1 MVVHKKKEKNV
12 TDNDPD
18 ELGDVYT
25 LTSMKPD
32 TRLWLSHHEGGRT
45 TEDAIEL
52 FNDIE
57 KKRSLDSPI
66 PVFTSDNWDAFEV
79 GLINVYSTLE
89 HPPYKGKG
97 RRPLPVLIPLEDLK
111 YAIVIKKRE
120 KGRVV
125 EVVQEVVLGDPSEV
139 LALLGAD
146 EGGKIN
152 TAYIERL
159 NLTIRNSLARFIR
172 RTMNS
177 SKDVK
182 MHSKALDFIQA
193 WYNFV
198 KHHRSLRLPI
208 KEGIKKWKQRTP
220 AMAEGLTDHIWTL
233 EELLSFRTPIQS

>member
-1 MVVHKKKEKNV
+1 
-12 TDNDPD
+12 
-18 ELGDVYT
+18 
-25 LTSMKPD
+25 MKPE

-45 TEDAIEL
+45 SDDAIEL

-57 KKRSLDSPI
+57 KRRSLDSPI
-66 PVFTSDNWDAFEV
+66 PVFTSDNWDAFEE
-79 GLINVYSTLE
+79 GLINVYSTIE
-89 HPPYKGKG
+89 RPPYKGIG

-120 KGRVV
+120 KGRVI

-146 EGGKIN
+146 KGGKIN

-182 MHSKALDFIQA
+182 MHSRALDFIQGG
-193 WYNFV
+193 YNFV
-198 KHHRSLRLPI
+198 KPHRSLRVPD
-208 KEGIKKWKQRTP
+208 KEGNRKWRQRTS
-220 AMAEGLTDHIWTL
+220 AMAEGITNHIWTL
-233 EELLSFRTPIQS
+233 EELLSFRIPSQS